1 MRKMKKK
8 VKIVRRGIMENI
20 MEHWEMKDTYSK
32 AKYKQ
37 SPREGGIE
45 SIFGQYGEEIPS
57 SVLRYLRKNPAAIES
72 VFGQYGEEIPS
83 SVLRYLRKNPAAIV
97 KRLHKLY
104 GDDIYKWLP
113 SQSPVMDNW
122 EFEEEEEMVDEALL
136 NVGNEREAVD
146 AEKAGFEGTI
156 QIKKDLGESKKIK
169 TVTVNE
175 IKKMLGRKSKK
186 KNKFRR

>member
-1 MRKMKKK
+1 MKKK
-8 VKIVRRGIMENI
+8 VKIYGKEIKRAVRRGIMENI

-37 SPREGGIE
+37 SPREGG
-45 SIFGQYGEEIPS
+45 
-57 SVLRYLRKNPAAIES
+57 IES

>member
-1 MRKMKKK
+1 MKKK
-8 VKIVRRGIMENI
+8 VKIFGKEIKRAVRRGIMENI

-57 SVLRYLRKNPAAIES
+57 SVLRYLRKNPAAI
-72 VFGQYGEEIPS
+72 I
-83 SVLRYLRKNPAAIV
+83 

-122 EFEEEEEMVDEALL
+122 EFEEEEEVVSEVEDMKVYDK
-136 NVGNEREAVD
+136 NEVSKELDDDSLKGAFGYKQPD
-146 AEKAGFEGTI
+146 
-156 QIKKDLGESKKIK
+156 GEIK

>member
-1 MRKMKKK
+1 MKKK
-8 VKIVRRGIMENI
+8 VKIFGKEIKRAVRRGIMENI

-57 SVLRYLRKNPAAIES
+57 SVLRYLRKNPAAI
-72 VFGQYGEEIPS
+72 I
-83 SVLRYLRKNPAAIV
+83 

-122 EFEEEEEMVDEALL
+122 EFEEEEEVVSEVEDMKVYDKNEVSKALDDDSL
-136 NVGNEREAVD
+136 KGAFGYKQPD
-146 AEKAGFEGTI
+146 
-156 QIKKDLGESKKIK
+156 GEIK